1 MKLLTMMI
9 VVFTSVF
16 NISDIVAQD
25 YVPAVPEAYRSRIS
39 FETDPFS
46 FLLRGYSFHV
56 RYQPMFSERFLI
68 GLGTYG
74 MDLPDQIV
82 NLNGLNSDRGWDVR
96 IRNAWLVYA
105 EWYASEV
112 NNGWF
117 IGEQIG
123 FQSFDVSLS
132 REVSGSTQFNNLL
145 IMTYGGYS
153 WHPYKGSLYI
163 KPWIGLGFTDKVD
176 GVNKVGPMTYEV
188 GPLFG
193 FVTFH
198 IGYTF

>member
-1 MKLLTMMI
+1 MMVI
-9 VVFTSVF
+9 VVFTSTF
-16 NISDIVAQD
+16 SISDILAQD
-25 YVPAVPEAYRSRIS
+25 YAPAIPDAYRSRIS
-39 FETDPFS
+39 LEVDPLTFI
-46 FLLRGYSFHV
+46 LKGYSFHV

-74 MDLPDQIV
+74 MDLPDQMID
-82 NLNGLNSDRGWDVR
+82 LNGLNRDQGWEVR
-96 IRNAWLVYA
+96 IRNAWLLYA
-105 EWYASEV
+105 EWYANEA

-123 FQSFDVSLS
+123 FQSFNVSLD

-163 KPWIGLGFTDKVD
+163 KPWIGLGYTDKVD
-176 GVNKVGPMTYEV
+176 GVNEVGPMTYHV
-188 GPLFG
+188 GPLSG
-193 FVTFH
+193 FFTFH
-198 IGYTF
+198 VGYVF